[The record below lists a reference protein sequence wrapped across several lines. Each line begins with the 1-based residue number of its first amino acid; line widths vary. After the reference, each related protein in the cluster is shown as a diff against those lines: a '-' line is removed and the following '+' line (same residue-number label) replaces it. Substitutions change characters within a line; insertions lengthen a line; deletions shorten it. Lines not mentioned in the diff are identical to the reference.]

1 MSNKDAEQGRRDA
14 GNGLR
19 PNPNG
24 NATYQ
29 SAFKK
34 AGK

>member
-1 MSNKDAEQGRRDA
+1 MTTANAEQGRRDA

-24 NATYQ
+24 NAAYQ
-29 SAFKK
+29 SAFNK
-34 AGK
+34 ASK